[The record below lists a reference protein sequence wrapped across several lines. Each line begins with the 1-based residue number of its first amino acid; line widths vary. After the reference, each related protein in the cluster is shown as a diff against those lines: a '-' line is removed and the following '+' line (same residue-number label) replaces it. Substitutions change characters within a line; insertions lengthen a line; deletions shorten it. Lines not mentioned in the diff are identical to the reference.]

1 MSFAHIIRDQWQATL
16 EIAILWMVIYFT
28 WKSFRGTRGAKVLTG
43 LAVTFLT
50 FWLVAQFL
58 ELPVIGWLLG
68 YLSAFL
74 VFALLIIFQ
83 PELRRAL
90 AALGTH
96 RFFGSVT
103 QSREM
108 IEVLAEI
115 TFDLANRQLG
125 ALVAI
130 EVDQNIGSFA
140 ETGVALDCQLSPEL
154 VVSILFPK
162 TPLHDGG
169 IIIRNDRIIA
179 AACVFP
185 VSQRVDLDRTLGT
198 RHRAALGLT
207 EESDAVVI
215 VVSEETGIVSI
226 CHRGTIERN
235 FERESFIRRLGEF
248 LLLEKNEEAETVPIG
263 SLARE
268 NRGVGSGRHAVG
280 SHQKEHRG
288 NDHLAF

>member
-1 MSFAHIIRDQWQATL
+1 MSQIIRDHWRATL
-16 EIAILWMVIYFT
+16 EIAILWMVIYYT

-50 FWLVAQFL
+50 VWLVAQFFKL
-58 ELPVIGWLLG
+58 EVIGWLLG

-74 VFALLIIFQ
+74 VFAVLIIFQ

-103 QSREM
+103 QSRET

-115 TFDLANRQLG
+115 SFDLANRQLG
-125 ALVAI
+125 ALIAI
-130 EVDQNIGSFA
+130 EVDQNIDSFA
-140 ETGVALDCQLSPEL
+140 ETGVALDCRLSPEL

-169 IIIRNDRIIA
+169 IIVRSDRIIA

-248 LLLEKNEEAETVPIG
+248 LLLEKNEEAKTIPLG

-268 NRGVGSGRHAVG
+268 NRSIGSGRHVVG
-280 SHQKEHRG
+280 SHQKEHR

>member
-1 MSFAHIIRDQWQATL
+1 M
-16 EIAILWMVIYFT
+16 
-28 WKSFRGTRGAKVLTG
+28 LTG
-43 LAVTFLT
+43 LAVSFLT
-50 FWLVAQFL
+50 VWLLAQFFQL
-58 ELPVIGWLLG
+58 QVIGWLLG

-83 PELRRAL
+83 PELRRGL
-90 AALGTH
+90 AALGTN
-96 RFFGSVT
+96 RLFGGAT
-103 QSREM
+103 QSHET
-108 IEVLAEI
+108 IEVLSGI

-125 ALVAI
+125 ALIAI
-130 EVDQNIGSFA
+130 EVHQNIDTFA
-140 ETGVALDCQLSPEL
+140 ETGVSLDCPLSSDL

-169 IIIRNDRIIA
+169 IIVRNDRLIS

-226 CHRGTIERN
+226 CHRGAIERN
-235 FERESFIRRLGEF
+235 FDPESFKNRLGE
-248 LLLEKNEEAETVPIG
+248 LLLVEKDEEIEKAVAG
-263 SLARE
+263 SLGRE
-268 NRGVGSGRHAVG
+268 DHLAGTGRHVVG
-280 SHQKEHRG
+280 SHQKEHR